1 MSEWDE
7 DETTGVK
14 DLKALA
20 ARSGVLELVD
30 ARVAELLKKYNEG
43 KE

>member
-14 DLKALA
+14 DLKAIA
-20 ARSGVLELVD
+20 ARAGVLELVD
-30 ARVAELLKKYNEG
+30 VRVAELLQKYNEG
-43 KE
+43 E